1 MKQITNLQEIEVNE
15 KDEILIDEKISND
28 YEKETLSE
36 ETIKCLL
43 KSEEDIEKGR
53 TRNAR
58 EVFKEWKEK
67 CGL

>member
-67 CGL
+67 YGL